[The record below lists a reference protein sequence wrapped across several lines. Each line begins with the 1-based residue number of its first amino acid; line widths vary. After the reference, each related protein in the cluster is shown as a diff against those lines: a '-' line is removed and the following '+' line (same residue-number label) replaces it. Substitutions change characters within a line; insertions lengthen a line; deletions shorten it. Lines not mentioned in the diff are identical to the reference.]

1 MPYPLI
7 TTTESQ
13 MILLEILLTIGV
25 VVLFAELSDRFNKY
39 IENKKKRKTKPWFEG
54 EFITGFHD

>member
-1 MPYPLI
+1 
-7 TTTESQ
+7 

-54 EFITGFHD
+54 EFMTGFHD